1 MAQRWGTPAEHCGM
15 SHDRLCV
22 VSIFYYCMWLHRN
35 IQITGEK
42 GGQCTANGTS
52 TLVTHQP
59 YTEMDLNTCRPEQRS
74 GLVAIYYSA
83 LCDVVPEQRQA
94 LLFWCATEENGIPG
108 NS

>member
-1 MAQRWGTPAEHCGM
+1 MLCRLYILLLYVAAQEHTDYGGERRPVYRNGM
-15 SHDRLCV
+15 
-22 VSIFYYCMWLHRN
+22 
-35 IQITGEK
+35 
-42 GGQCTANGTS
+42 S